1 MSELENRRGKIKGA
15 PAPEVVRWII
25 QPGIESDLDHAYQCY
40 LDINKAHVLM
50 LEKQSIIKTEV
61 AKAILK
67 VTDEMAKMGDK
78 PTFAI
83 DPSREDLYFNLEH
96 YLIEH

>member
-40 LDINKAHVLM
+40 IALPSVSATVL
-50 LEKQSIIKTEV
+50 LVS
-61 AKAILK
+61 
-67 VTDEMAKMGDK
+67 
-78 PTFAI
+78 
-83 DPSREDLYFNLEH
+83 
-96 YLIEH
+96 